1 MFINVCLSRS
11 IVASVLLFS
20 FAVASFGQAK
30 ATGRK
35 MDPRKVSLDQKLDAV
50 VPQNLSFVDE
60 SGRLVRLSEYVGKK
74 PVILN
79 MIFYKCPGVCM
90 QELEGMTRL
99 FRDPQM
105 TLSPGKDFEVITVS
119 INPKESP
126 SMAMEKKKE
135 FLSLLGKSGVENGW
149 HFLTGSQENI
159 QALANAVGFRYD
171 YDLVS
176 EQFAHPAGIILLT
189 SNGLVSKYFYKADYP
204 ARDVRFALVEASKNK
219 IGSLSDKFFL
229 NCIYQ
234 YDPATGR
241 YGVAI
246 MKTLR
251 FGGVLTFIILVASI
265 GWMSFKNGITKIEP
279 SDIAHERVSKSS
291 API

>member
-1 MFINVCLSRS
+1 MVVIALMLGV
-11 IVASVLLFS
+11 VGAT
-20 FAVASFGQAK
+20 FGQVTPA
-30 ATGRK
+30 GRK

-50 VPQNLSFVDE
+50 VPRNLSFVDE
-60 SGRLVRLSEYVGKK
+60 TGKQVRLSDYIGKK
-74 PVILN
+74 PVVLN

-105 TLSPGKDFEVITVS
+105 TLSPGSDFEVITVS
-119 INPKESP
+119 INPKETP
-126 SMAMEKKKE
+126 AMAMEKKKE
-135 FLSLLGKSGVENGW
+135 FLSLLGKDGVEKGW

-159 QALANAVGFRYD
+159 QALASAVGFRYD

-189 SNGLVSKYFYKADYP
+189 STGLVSKYFYKADYP

-234 YDPATGR
+234 YDPTTGR

-246 MKTLR
+246 IKTLR
-251 FGGVLTFIILVASI
+251 FGGVLTFIILFASI
-265 GWMSFKNGITKIEP
+265 GWMSFRNGNAKNGLPENTSE
-279 SDIAHERVSKSS
+279 SVSKSS
-291 API
+291 APT